1 MGDCLRIGR
10 DHVMLL
16 VAQVDVA
23 RLETPEGL
31 LDHAH
36 LFGGTPMVYDDLW
49 ISLSIMYSQ
58 QPTGHLRSAA

>member
-1 MGDCLRIGR
+1 
-10 DHVMLL
+10 MLL

-36 LFGGTPMVYDDLW
+36 LFGGTPMVYDGSVCRSCTLSNLLD
-49 ISLSIMYSQ
+49 ISALLPS
-58 QPTGHLRSAA
+58 